1 MDRVK
6 AKAFQLNQ
14 SSGILCVS
22 VKYPHCSFMLF
33 DSKIYLSGRVSAYH
47 NYYIKANSVQ
57 LKLTSLMGLGFAKVV
72 RLSIVIRLNIT
83 SISWQN
89 KNTTCQSIKPLKEP
103 LLSYYIPPTGITGI
117 LILIIFGNN
126 ILQRDILYNIPTSF
140 LTI

>member
-22 VKYPHCSFMLF
+22 VKDPHCSFMLF

-47 NYYIKANSVQ
+47 NYIKANSVQ
-57 LKLTSLMGLGFAKVV
+57 LKLTSLLGLGFRKVV

-83 SISWQN
+83 SIS
-89 KNTTCQSIKPLKEP
+89 
-103 LLSYYIPPTGITGI
+103 
-117 LILIIFGNN
+117 
-126 ILQRDILYNIPTSF
+126 
-140 LTI
+140 